1 MQIKILN
8 QTFNIQGVD
17 DEEYLRKLATHVE
30 ERMSELQ
37 RATNT
42 IDSNRLAL
50 LAALHIADDYF
61 QLQNQMQQLDR
72 FVSRKSAE
80 FVKILDQFTQEP
92 PS

>member
-1 MQIKILN
+1 VQIKILN

-30 ERMSELQ
+30 ERMTELQ

>member
-1 MQIKILN
+1 MGIAG
-8 QTFNIQGVD
+8 QGVD

-30 ERMSELQ
+30 ERMTELQ

-61 QLQNQMQQLDR
+61 QLQNQLQQLDR

-80 FVKILDQFTQEP
+80 FVKILDQCTQEP
-92 PS
+92 PI

>member
-30 ERMSELQ
+30 ERMTELQ

-92 PS
+92 PN

>member
-8 QTFNIQGVD
+8 QTFNIQGVE

-30 ERMSELQ
+30 ERMGQLQ

-61 QLQNQMQQLDR
+61 QLQNQLQSLDR

-80 FVKILDQFTQEP
+80 FVRVLDQCTQEM

>member
-1 MQIKILN
+1 VQIKILS

-17 DEEYLRKLATHVE
+17 DEAYLQKLASHVE

-37 RATNT
+37 RATNI
-42 IDSNRLAL
+42 IDSHRLAL
-50 LAALHIADDYF
+50 LTALHIADDYF
-61 QLQNQMQQLDR
+61 QLQNQLQQLDR

-80 FVKILDQFTQEP
+80 FVKILDQVTQET

>member
-1 MQIKILN
+1 VQIKILN

-30 ERMSELQ
+30 ERMTELQ

-61 QLQNQMQQLDR
+61 QLQNQLQQLDR

>member
-1 MQIKILN
+1 VQIKILN

-30 ERMSELQ
+30 ERMAELQ

-61 QLQNQMQQLDR
+61 QLQNQLQQLDR

-80 FVKILDQFTQEP
+80 FVKVLDQFTQEP

>member
-30 ERMSELQ
+30 ERMTELQ

-61 QLQNQMQQLDR
+61 QLQNQLQQLDR

-80 FVKILDQFTQEP
+80 FVKILDQCTQEP
-92 PS
+92 PI

>member
-30 ERMSELQ
+30 ERMAELQ

-61 QLQNQMQQLDR
+61 QLQNQLQQLDR

-80 FVKILDQFTQEP
+80 FVKVLDQFTQEP

>member
-30 ERMSELQ
+30 ERMTELQ

-61 QLQNQMQQLDR
+61 QLQNQLQQLDR

>member
-8 QTFNIQGVD
+8 QTFNIQGVE
-17 DEEYLRKLATHVE
+17 DEEYLRKLATYVE
-30 ERMSELQ
+30 ERMGQLQ

-61 QLQNQMQQLDR
+61 QLQNQLQSLDR

-80 FVKILDQFTQEP
+80 FVRVLDQCTQEM

>member
-30 ERMSELQ
+30 ERMTELQ